1 MTQFTS
7 FVAVEEMVV
16 TDGGQPRRID
26 VPVEVPEG
34 VNQAMVDSEDDAI
47 FIGGLPKMARR
58 GGSVGGS
65 GVGRGSGNGIGLVAT
80 RTMSGTVSSNASITP
95 QSTPAPV
102 QTAQTYGFVVKDEA
116 VTLVR
121 VKTPEEKRLDELR
134 LKLNPNLVNIVV
146 RLRNKNSTPGPDES
160 RFVRDGKA
168 EVQLW
173 LTEKT
178 AEALAKLKELG
189 FEVILDQKT
198 SKLLIGRVSI
208 EKLEAL
214 ADLSFVRYVSPQ
226 SIN

>member
-1 MTQFTS
+1 
-7 FVAVEEMVV
+7 
-16 TDGGQPRRID
+16 
-26 VPVEVPEG
+26 
-34 VNQAMVDSEDDAI
+34 
-47 FIGGLPKMARR
+47 
-58 GGSVGGS
+58 
-65 GVGRGSGNGIGLVAT
+65 
-80 RTMSGTVSSNASITP
+80 MSGTVSSNASVAP

-102 QTAQTYGFVVKDEA
+102 QTAQAYGFIVKDEA
-116 VTLVR
+116 VTRVR
-121 VKTPEEKRLDELR
+121 AKTPEEKRLDELR

-173 LTEKT
+173 LIERT
-178 AEALAKLKELG
+178 AEAVAKLKELG

-214 ADLSFVRYVSPQ
+214 ADLSFVRYVSPH